1 MTGTSNALATRNSHA
16 AAEPSGALAI
26 YADQVE
32 WTTTQEAAL
41 NQLGLKNASDGDR
54 MVFLHQCQRTG
65 LDPFAKQIHMI
76 ERGGK
81 WGIMTGID
89 GFRVNRARA
98 ERKAG
103 VRGILGQAVY
113 IDAEGNEYKRWFKP
127 MPPVGCEITYT
138 VRELTTAGTIDTP
151 YVSYLRFSEYAQY
164 KMDGKLTAKWSQSPA
179 HMLEKCTEADVY
191 RKAFPQDF
199 SGIQLDDAMPLPG
212 ADDEDEQPQRQRVTA
227 EQARQRA
234 PQRVPSEV
242 VSVIP
247 DVPPAQPEATGPA
260 PQDRPPPPAG
270 AGGMTR
276 TYDELLDLI
285 GEQLVRLEV
294 TDARDQLRA
303 VSLITGKQVKSPRGI
318 TPDEAQKTADTLEGI
333 KRTGQYGLLA
343 DLEQRDPGDQA
354 AQDSGNGEPGA

>member
-1 MTGTSNALATRNSHA
+1 MTGTTNTLAVRNGTTP
-16 AAEPSGALAI
+16 AESSGALAI
-26 YADQVE
+26 YADQAE
-32 WTTTQEAAL
+32 WTYMQEAAL
-41 NQLGLKNASDGDR
+41 NQLGLKNASNGDR

-113 IDAEGNEYKRWFKP
+113 IDAEGNECKRWFKP

-138 VRELTTAGTIDTP
+138 VRELTTAGVIDTP
-151 YVSYLRFSEYAQY
+151 YTSYLRFTEYAQY

-199 SGIQLDDAMPLPG
+199 SGIQLDDAMPAVDPD
-212 ADDEDEQPQRQRVTA
+212 APPEQPQRQRVTP
-227 EQARQRA
+227 EQIRERA
-234 PQRVPSEV
+234 AQRVASEV
-242 VSVIP
+242 ISVTP
-247 DVPPAQPEATGPA
+247 DVPPAQAATTPAAASAGPGA
-260 PQDRPPPPAG
+260 D
-270 AGGMTR
+270 AGGTPS
-276 TYDELLDLI
+276 YDELLTYI
-285 GEQLVRLEV
+285 GERLVQLEV
-294 TDARDQLRA
+294 TDAREQLRA
-303 VSLITGKQVKSPRGI
+303 VSLIAGTQVKSARGLKYE
-318 TPDEAQKTADTLEGI
+318 EAVKVADTLDAIDGP
-333 KRTGQYGLLA
+333 GPDGLLA
-343 DLEQRDPGDQA
+343 DLATAGDPRDEAGD
-354 AQDSGNGEPGA
+354 E